1 MASDLHTPLS
11 SGLNNCLPNS
21 LAKLTFMY
29 VQKAAEG
36 MHAHGLLMLPL
47 RGAVFLVLDRHL

>member
-1 MASDLHTPLS
+1 
-11 SGLNNCLPNS
+11 
-21 LAKLTFMY
+21 